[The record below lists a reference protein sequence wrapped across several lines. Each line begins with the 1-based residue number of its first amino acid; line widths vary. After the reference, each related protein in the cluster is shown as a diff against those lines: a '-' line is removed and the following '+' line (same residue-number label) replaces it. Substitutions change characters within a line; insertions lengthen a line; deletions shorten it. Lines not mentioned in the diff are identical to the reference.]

1 MGYIKFI
8 DEDGVLDLEDA
19 TEEERFQIWIDLFGE
34 QEKMKGK

>member
-19 TEEERFQIWIDLFGE
+19 TPAERERIWLDLFSE
-34 QEKMKGK
+34 QQKGK

>member
-19 TEEERFQIWIDLFGE
+19 TEEEQFQIWIDLFGE
-34 QEKMKGK
+34 QQKGK